1 MGIKLKSFF
10 DEIGAEKGPV
20 GRMQLALL
28 TKFSSFEALDLEDSP
43 QNLKLVGDAVAQLR
57 EQQ

>member
-1 MGIKLKSFF
+1 
-10 DEIGAEKGPV
+10 
-20 GRMQLALL
+20 MQLALL

-43 QNLKLVGDAVAQLR
+43 RNLKLVGDAVAQLR